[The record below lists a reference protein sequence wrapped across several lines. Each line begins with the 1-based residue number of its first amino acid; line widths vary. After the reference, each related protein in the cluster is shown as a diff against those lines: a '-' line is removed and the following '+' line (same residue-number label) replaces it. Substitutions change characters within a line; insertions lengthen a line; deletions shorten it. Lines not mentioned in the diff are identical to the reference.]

1 MDWNPFY
8 TTVAAAT
15 ATVMGLL
22 FVAVQLS
29 SEKLKIDDKRPYRAL
44 AFSTFNILMVVFL
57 LPVCFLVPVLG
68 PAGRA
73 IVVFIIAGFGLV
85 RIIRN
90 WFPLNQ
96 NPFLG
101 RRERVWQM
109 VWHILGPLLA
119 YLFLLVVGFQLLLDQ
134 SQDSNFHYYQIAFTL
149 VFLFSVG
156 IRNSWNLVVEMAFD
170 RQK

>member
-8 TTVAAAT
+8 TTIAAAT

-22 FVAVQLS
+22 FIAVQLS
-29 SEKLKIDDKRPYRAL
+29 GEKLKLDDKRPYRAL

-57 LPVCFLVPVLG
+57 LPVCFLIPVLDA
-68 PAGRA
+68 AGRA
-73 IVVFIIAGFGLV
+73 IVVFIGAGFGLL

-90 WFPLNQ
+90 WFPLIQ
-96 NPFLG
+96 NPFLS
-101 RRERVWQM
+101 RNERAWQI

-119 YLFLLVVGFQLLLDQ
+119 YLFLLLVGFQMAS
-134 SQDSNFHYYQIAFTL
+134 SQAQDANFHYFQIAFTL
-149 VFLFSVG
+149 VFLFSMG